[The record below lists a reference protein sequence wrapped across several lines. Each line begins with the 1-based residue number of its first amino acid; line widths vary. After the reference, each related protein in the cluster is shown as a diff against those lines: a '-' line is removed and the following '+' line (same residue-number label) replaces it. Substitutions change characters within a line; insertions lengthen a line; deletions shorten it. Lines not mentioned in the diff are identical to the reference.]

1 MDPKRWPRRRLH
13 LRAIVST
20 AMVLGWVLAA
30 LSGLLPY
37 YFAGSGPGSS
47 SSAVLG
53 VTRSVWMS
61 LHLWSSIGMVVFT
74 VIHVVLNRK
83 GVTRA
88 VKVVAGADLRK
99 RVGPVTAAEQARP
112 RRRRGYAW
120 VAVIASVAVLTIGG
134 VVFAADHGPGRSRD
148 RAVAEIQDDGLP
160 SRFEDTTLPDATN
173 LVIGDESPDDQSTGR
188 RGRR

>member
-1 MDPKRWPRRRLH
+1 MNSKRWPRRRLR

-47 SSAVLG
+47 GTAVLG
-53 VTRSVWMS
+53 LTRSVWMS

-99 RVGPVTAAEQARP
+99 RVGPVTAADPALPHRK
-112 RRRRGYAW
+112 RGYAW
-120 VAVIASVAVLTIGG
+120 AAVVVSVAALIVGG
-134 VVFAADHGPGRSRD
+134 VVFASDHGPGQSRSHEIVEVRD
-148 RAVAEIQDDGLP
+148 VGLP
-160 SRFEDTTLPDATN
+160 SEDEHTTLPDATD
-173 LVIGDESPDDQSTGR
+173 LVVGGESPDDQAIER